1 MQTVERSATSE
12 MSILPVTDAPL
23 DPLLL
28 RGVLGTY
35 PTGVAIV
42 TARSPGGRPV
52 GLTINS
58 FASLSLAPPLVL
70 WSLSSRSPNLAI
82 FRDCEHFAINV
93 LNTEQEQLARAFASA
108 AVADKFA
115 GVPIAESAE
124 GLPVLLGALSTLV
137 CSNAQQIEGGDHLLL
152 LGRVL
157 RAASTPGAPLVFHTG
172 KFARLQGAA

>member
-1 MQTVERSATSE
+1 MRF
-12 MSILPVTDAPL
+12 LPPTEAPL
-23 DPLLL
+23 DPQML

-42 TARSPGGRPV
+42 TTRTSGARPV

-70 WSLSSRSPNLAI
+70 WSLSSRSPNLAA
-82 FRDCEHFAINV
+82 FRDCEYFAINV
-93 LNTEQEQLARAFASA
+93 LTTEQEQLARSFASA

-115 GVPIAESAE
+115 GTPIAESAE
-124 GLPVLLGALSTLV
+124 GLPLIEGALSTLV

-157 RAASTPGAPLVFHTG
+157 RAASAPGAPLVFHTG
-172 KFARLQGAA
+172 KFARLQGEA